1 MVRMWDRAGLWLGGH
16 RTAATGK
23 KVKTPGWGGAGLG
36 GTQAAAGTRH
46 TPVCTIVCT
55 LSRSQG
61 GTGDMGQLG
70 RGVIGV
76 TIIAE
81 ADTKIHP
88 VAIVST

>member
-55 LSRSQG
+55 LSRSEG
-61 GTGDMGQLG
+61 GT
-70 RGVIGV
+70 RGIIGV
-76 TIIAE
+76 TIITE

-88 VAIVST
+88 VAIAST

>member
-61 GTGDMGQLG
+61 GTGDMGQLA
-70 RGVIGV
+70 RGIIGV
-76 TIIAE
+76 TIITE

-88 VAIVST
+88 VAIAST

>member
-55 LSRSQG
+55 LSRSEG
-61 GTGDMGQLG
+61 GTGDMSSWAGGSLG
-70 RGVIGV
+70 
-76 TIIAE
+76 
-81 ADTKIHP
+81 
-88 VAIVST
+88 